1 MIKRKSYALK
11 AGNLNNLKLVEENL
25 PDPAPGQVTVAVSAI
40 GLNFA
45 DIFAMFGLYSATPK
59 GTFIPGL
66 EYAGTIVKIGD
77 GVTSVQVGDRIMGV
91 TRFGAYT
98 THLNIEETYVI
109 PIPQGWT
116 DEEASGYLVQVL
128 TAYYGLTYLGR
139 LEKEETVLIHSA
151 AGGVGILANRI
162 AKKYGAFTIG
172 TVGSSAKVD
181 FCKKE
186 GYDQVIV
193 RSNNFG
199 ADLKKALGDR
209 KLNVVMECIGG
220 KIFTEGFKQMTEQ
233 GRMVIYGAAQ
243 YASPGKRPNYLK
255 AAWMFLNRPKIDA
268 QQLAEDNKTVSGFN
282 LIYLYEKSELLHQ
295 LLSELKELNLEKPH
309 VGNVIDFDKIIDAI
323 QLFQT
328 GKTVGKVVIKVNSQD
343 K

>member
-11 AGNLNNLKLVEENL
+11 AGNLNNLKLVEDHL
-25 PDPAPGQVTVAVSAI
+25 PDPPAGQVTVAISAI

-59 GTFIPGL
+59 GTFVPGL
-66 EYAGTIVKIGD
+66 EYAGTIVKIGS
-77 GVTSVQVGDRIMGV
+77 GVTSVKVGDRIMGV

-186 GYDQVIV
+186 GYDRVIV

-209 KLNVVMECIGG
+209 KLNIVMECIGG

-309 VGNVIDFDKIIDAI
+309 IGNVINFDKMIDAI

-328 GKTVGKVVIKVNSQD
+328 GKTVGKVVVKVNNPT
-343 K
+343 

>member
-25 PDPAPGQVTVAVSAI
+25 PDPAAGQVTVAVSAI

-59 GTFIPGL
+59 GVFIPGL
-66 EYAGTIVKIGD
+66 EYAGTILKIGP
-77 GVTSVQVGDRIMGV
+77 GVTSVQVGDRVMGV

-109 PIPQGWT
+109 PIPDGWT

-139 LEKEETVLIHSA
+139 LEKKETVLIHSA

-172 TVGSSAKVD
+172 TVGNSAKVD

-186 GYDQVIV
+186 GYDRVIV

-199 ADLKKALGDR
+199 ADLKNALGDR

-220 KIFTEGFKQMTEQ
+220 KIFSEGFKQMTEQ

-243 YASPGKRPNYLK
+243 YASPGKRPNYIK

-268 QQLAEDNKTVSGFN
+268 QGLAEDNKTVSGFN
-282 LIYLYEKSELLHQ
+282 LIYLYEKAELLHQ
-295 LLSELKELNLEKPH
+295 LLSELKTLELEKPH
-309 VGNVIDFDKIIDAI
+309 IGNVIDFDKMIEAI

-328 GKTVGKVVIKVNSQD
+328 GKTMGKVVVKVKTPS
-343 K
+343 

>member
-11 AGNLNNLKLVEENL
+11 AGNLNNLKLVEDHL
-25 PDPAPGQVTVAVSAI
+25 PDPPAGQVTVAISAI

-59 GTFIPGL
+59 GTFVPGL
-66 EYAGTIVKIGD
+66 EYAGTIVKIGS
-77 GVTSVQVGDRIMGV
+77 GVTSVKVGDRIMGV

-186 GYDQVIV
+186 GYDRVIV

-209 KLNVVMECIGG
+209 KLNIVMECIGG
-220 KIFTEGFKQMTEQ
+220 KIFTEGFKQMTGQ

-309 VGNVIDFDKIIDAI
+309 IGNVINFDKMIDAI

-328 GKTVGKVVIKVNSQD
+328 GKTVGKVVVKVNNPT
-343 K
+343 